1 MSIRPPA
8 RRATSIAV
16 AMGVSL
22 AALGALTLSTPARAD
37 HVPVHG
43 TILGRGAFATST
55 DIKLKSIVGGRLTIS
70 NATDAADVIVQQ
82 ITIQPGG
89 FTGWHT
95 HPGPAVVVITAGTLT
110 YYEGDDQACTGNDFA
125 AGQAFTDPG
134 QGHVHSALNEGSAP
148 VSLYVTYFD
157 VPPGAGPA
165 IPVANPGN
173 CGF

>member
-1 MSIRPPA
+1 MVIPLPS
-8 RRATSIAV
+8 RRVRQAAV
-16 AMGVSL
+16 VLAAALAVLVSL
-22 AALGALTLSTPARAD
+22 ALGTPARAD

-43 TILGRGAFATST
+43 TILGRGGFATPT
-55 DIKLKSIVGGRLTIS
+55 DIKLKSVLGGRLTVS
-70 NATDAADVIVQQ
+70 NAPDAADVIVQQ

-110 YYEGDDQACTGNDFA
+110 YYPGDDAACTGYDFT

-134 QGHVHSALNEGSAP
+134 QGHVHSAWNEGSTP